1 MWRDNALRSLL
12 PILAGFA
19 FLLLFAI
26 AQIFLSIEQ
35 RRVSFWAHQAIE
47 IQGQLNEVQT
57 AVADAETGQRGY
69 LLTGRLSYLEP
80 YETARRELG
89 PKLDYLASET
99 LGDPIQQ
106 KSLANLRALIDRKLK
121 ELQETIDLRS
131 SGKADE
137 ALAIVNNDSGKEL
150 MAGARQAIA
159 DMQAQ
164 ETSILDSRTTS
175 SNLLEWADRV
185 ALVVGA
191 ILIVVFGAITLAGA
205 RKRVVAVEA
214 ANEKLRE
221 ETAQRLEAEKQVR
234 QLQKMEAIGQLTG
247 GIAHDFNNMLAV
259 IIGSIDMASRRLTG
273 VENPA
278 VSRSLKNASEGAN
291 RAALLTSRLLAFS
304 RQQPLE
310 PTVLDANK
318 LVSAMSELL
327 RRTLGETI
335 EVETVLAGGLWKT
348 FADASQLESALLN
361 LAVNARDAMLQGGR
375 LTIETGNADL
385 DERYASA
392 HVEVKAG
399 QYIMISVTDTG
410 VGMSPQVIERAFDP
424 FYTTKSAGKGTGLG
438 LSQVFGFVKQS
449 AGHLKLYSEIG
460 HGTTAKIY
468 LPRTNRE
475 LTPNEESET
484 PDGVPQGAI
493 DQVILVVEDDTAV
506 REMTVSALRDLGY
519 TVVHAPSGRDA
530 LRYLDSHANVALL
543 FTDVVMPEMN
553 GRELAVEAL
562 KRRPGLKVL
571 YTTGYTRNAIVHNG
585 VVDPG
590 TAFLAKPF
598 TIKQL
603 ATKVDHLLKAPA
615 SAAE

>member
-1 MWRDNALRSLL
+1 MWRDNSLRSLL

-19 FLLLFAI
+19 LLLLVAV

-35 RRVSFWAHQAIE
+35 QRVDFWAHQAIE
-47 IQGQLNEVQT
+47 IQGQLHQIQT
-57 AVADAETGQRGY
+57 AIADAETGQRGY

-80 YETARRELG
+80 YETAKRELG

-106 KSLANLRALIDRKLK
+106 KLLANLRALVDRKLK
-121 ELQETIDLRS
+121 ELQDTVDLRS
-131 SGKADE
+131 SGRADE
-137 ALAIVNNDSGKEL
+137 ALALVNSDTGKEL
-150 MAGARQAIA
+150 MSGVRQAIA
-159 DMQAQ
+159 DMQTQ
-164 ETSILDSRTTS
+164 ETHVLDGRSAS
-175 SNLLEWADRV
+175 SNLLELADRI
-185 ALVVGA
+185 ALVIGA
-191 ILIVVFGAITLAGA
+191 ILIVVFGAMTLNGA

-221 ETAQRLEAEKQVR
+221 ETNQRLEAEKQVR

-247 GIAHDFNNMLAV
+247 GIAHDFNNMLAI
-259 IIGSIDMASRRLTG
+259 IIGSLDIARRRLSG
-273 VENPA
+273 SEHPA
-278 VSRSLKNASEGAN
+278 VARSLKNATEGAN

-310 PTVLDANK
+310 PSVLDANK
-318 LVSAMSELL
+318 LVGGMSELL

-361 LAVNARDAMLQGGR
+361 LAVNARDAMPQGGR

-385 DERYASA
+385 DDRYAAA
-392 HVEVKAG
+392 HVEVKPG
-399 QYIMISVTDTG
+399 QYVMISVTDTG
-410 VGMSPQVIERAFDP
+410 VGMSAQVIERAFDP

-449 AGHLKLYSEIG
+449 TGHLKLYSEVG

-468 LPRTNRE
+468 LPRSLRE
-475 LTPNEESET
+475 LTTSEDSET
-484 PDGVPQGAI
+484 SDAIPQGGV
-493 DQVILVVEDDTAV
+493 DQVILVVEDDAAV

-519 TVVHAPSGRDA
+519 TVVHAASGKDA
-530 LRYLDSHANVALL
+530 LRYLDDHTNVALL

-553 GRELAVEAL
+553 GRELTIEAL
-562 KRRPGLKVL
+562 KRRPALKIL

-598 TIKQL
+598 TVRQL
-603 ATKVDHLLKAPA
+603 ATKVDHLLKAP
-615 SAAE
+615 SPVGE

>member
-1 MWRDNALRSLL
+1 MWRDNSLRSLL

-19 FLLLFAI
+19 LLLLVAV

-35 RRVSFWAHQAIE
+35 QRVNFWAHQARE
-47 IQGQLNEVQT
+47 IQGQLHQIQT
-57 AVADAETGQRGY
+57 AIADAETGQRGY

-80 YETARRELG
+80 YETAKRELG

-106 KSLANLRALIDRKLK
+106 KLLANLRALVDRKLK
-121 ELQETIDLRS
+121 ELQDTIDLRS
-131 SGKADE
+131 SGRADD
-137 ALAIVNNDSGKEL
+137 ALAIVNNDTGKEL
-150 MAGARQAIA
+150 MSGVRQAIA

-164 ETSILDSRTTS
+164 DTRILDGRSAS
-175 SNLLEWADRV
+175 SNLLELADRV
-185 ALVVGA
+185 ALVIGA
-191 ILIVVFGAITLAGA
+191 VLIVVFGAMTLKGA
-205 RKRVVAVEA
+205 RERVVAVEA

-221 ETAQRLEAEKQVR
+221 ETSQRLEAEKQVR

-247 GIAHDFNNMLAV
+247 GIAHDFNNMLAI
-259 IIGSIDMASRRLTG
+259 IIGSLDIARRRLSG
-273 VENPA
+273 SEHPA
-278 VSRSLKNASEGAN
+278 VARSLKNATEGAN

-310 PTVLDANK
+310 PSVLDANK
-318 LVSAMSELL
+318 LVSGMSELL

-361 LAVNARDAMLQGGR
+361 LAVNARDAMPQGGR

-385 DERYASA
+385 DDRYAAA
-392 HVEVKAG
+392 HVEVKPG
-399 QYIMISVTDTG
+399 QYVMISVTDTG
-410 VGMSPQVIERAFDP
+410 VGMSAQVIERAFDP

-449 AGHLKLYSEIG
+449 TGHLKLYSEVG

-468 LPRTNRE
+468 LPRSLRE
-475 LTPNEESET
+475 PTRGEDNEASDAI
-484 PDGVPQGAI
+484 PHGGV
-493 DQVILVVEDDTAV
+493 DQVILVVEDDNAV

-530 LRYLDSHANVALL
+530 LGYLDDHTNVALL

-562 KRRPGLKVL
+562 KRRPALKIL

-598 TIKQL
+598 TVRQL
-603 ATKVDHLLKAPA
+603 AMKVDHLLKTPAPVV
-615 SAAE
+615 E

>member
-1 MWRDNALRSLL
+1 MWRDNSLRSLL

-19 FLLLFAI
+19 LLLLVAV

-35 RRVSFWAHQAIE
+35 QRVNFWAHQARE
-47 IQGQLNEVQT
+47 IQGQLHQIQT
-57 AVADAETGQRGY
+57 AIADAETGQRGY

-80 YETARRELG
+80 YETAKRELG

-106 KSLANLRALIDRKLK
+106 KLLANLRALVDRKLK
-121 ELQETIDLRS
+121 ELQDTIDLRS
-131 SGKADE
+131 SGRADD
-137 ALAIVNNDSGKEL
+137 ALAIVNNDTGKEL
-150 MAGARQAIA
+150 MSGVRQAIA

-164 ETSILDSRTTS
+164 DTRILDGRSAS
-175 SNLLEWADRV
+175 SNLLELADRV
-185 ALVVGA
+185 ALVIGA
-191 ILIVVFGAITLAGA
+191 VLIVVFGAMTLTGA
-205 RKRVVAVEA
+205 RERVVAVEA

-221 ETAQRLEAEKQVR
+221 ETSQRLEAEKQVR

-247 GIAHDFNNMLAV
+247 GIAHDFNNMLAI
-259 IIGSIDMASRRLTG
+259 IIGSLDIARRRLSG
-273 VENPA
+273 SEHPA
-278 VSRSLKNASEGAN
+278 VARSLKNATEGAN

-310 PTVLDANK
+310 PSVLDANK
-318 LVSAMSELL
+318 LVSGMSELL

-361 LAVNARDAMLQGGR
+361 LAVNARDAMPQGGR

-385 DERYASA
+385 DDRYAAA
-392 HVEVKAG
+392 HVEVKPG
-399 QYIMISVTDTG
+399 QYVMISVTDTG
-410 VGMSPQVIERAFDP
+410 VGMSAQVIERAFDP

-449 AGHLKLYSEIG
+449 TGHLKLYSEVG

-468 LPRTNRE
+468 LPRSLRE
-475 LTPNEESET
+475 PTRGEDNEASDAI
-484 PDGVPQGAI
+484 PHGGV
-493 DQVILVVEDDTAV
+493 DQVILVVEDDNAV

-530 LRYLDSHANVALL
+530 LGYLDDHTNVALL

-562 KRRPGLKVL
+562 KRRPALKIL

-598 TIKQL
+598 TVRQL
-603 ATKVDHLLKAPA
+603 AMKVDHLLKTPAPVV
-615 SAAE
+615 E